1 MHALIPTVFSL
12 FFLPL
17 SFSPFFLLLVAY
29 YSLAVG
35 CFSPL
40 SIFPFESP
48 SPQVPLSLNASL
60 RFLLLSYHGFLPLG
74 ASPISSMAT
83 SAFYSELIQ
92 WDFSLLPLEFHQL
105 FLACFEHSFSTTHQP
120 IGCPATT
127 STHNTIPATNT
138 FCYSLFLFIVLLH
151 INFHTYPLY
160 KRIWAFVCQIM
171 LTGSKGP
178 QAQFA
183 LICQSH
189 SAEELYSA
197 TNLYSAA
204 NL

>member
-1 MHALIPTVFSL
+1 M
-12 FFLPL
+12 
-17 SFSPFFLLLVAY
+17 
-29 YSLAVG
+29 
-35 CFSPL
+35 
-40 SIFPFESP
+40 
-48 SPQVPLSLNASL
+48 PLSLNASL

-83 SAFYSELIQ
+83 SSFYSELIQ

-138 FCYSLFLFIVLLH
+138 SCYSLFLFIVLLH

-171 LTGSKGP
+171 LTGSKG
-178 QAQFA
+178 F
-183 LICQSH
+183 
-189 SAEELYSA
+189 
-197 TNLYSAA
+197 
-204 NL
+204 